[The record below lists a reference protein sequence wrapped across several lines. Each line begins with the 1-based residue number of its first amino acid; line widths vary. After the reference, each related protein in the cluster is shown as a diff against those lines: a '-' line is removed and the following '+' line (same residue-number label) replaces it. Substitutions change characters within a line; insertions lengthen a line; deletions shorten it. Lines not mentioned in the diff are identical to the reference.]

1 MLEVIKEL
9 LEKEY
14 QLTDVNMDTDFKR
27 DLGLNSFD
35 FLNLICIFEEKYNV
49 ELDEE
54 KYRNINTIGELCE
67 YLESL
72 VGTDAV

>member
-1 MLEVIKEL
+1 MLEVMKQM
-9 LEKEY
+9 LEEEY
-14 QLTDVNMDTDFKR
+14 QLTDVNLDTDFKK

-35 FLNLICIFEEKYNV
+35 FLNLICLFEENYNV

-54 KYRNINTIGELCE
+54 KYRNMSTIGELCE

-72 VGTDAV
+72 VGSNAV

>member
-1 MLEVIKEL
+1 MLEVIRQL
-9 LEKEY
+9 LEEEY
-14 QLTDVNMDTDFKR
+14 QLKDIEPETDFKR

-72 VGTDAV
+72 AGSDAV

>member
-67 YLESL
+67 YLEAL

>member
-1 MLEVIKEL
+1 MLEVIKQM
-9 LEKEY
+9 LEEEY
-14 QLTDVNMDTDFKR
+14 QLTDVNLDTDFKK

-35 FLNLICIFEEKYNV
+35 FLNLICLFEEKYNV

-54 KYRNINTIGELCE
+54 KYRNMSTIGELCE

-72 VGTDAV
+72 VGSNAV